1 LLRVKGDSMILDGIN
16 DGDLAVVKQASTARN
31 GDTVV
36 AIVDGDEAT
45 LKRFEKRKD
54 KIVLKPANDDMTEMI
69 FPASSVEIRGVLS
82 GVIRTSVR

>member
-1 LLRVKGDSMILDGIN
+1 M
-16 DGDLAVVKQASTARN
+16 
-31 GDTVV
+31 V

-54 KIVLKPANDDMTEMI
+54 KVVLKPANADMSEMI

-82 GVIRTSVR
+82 GIIRTSVR